1 MLDQVFNG
9 LSVQHIIVVLM
20 LLVISLGLAWL
31 FRYWLF
37 KVVHGLAK
45 KTRSGVDDVI
55 VGAFRKPFIALIV
68 VAGFYFAVR
77 LLPWKAEVGPYVEAV
92 VLLVIGLLGLYVVLD
107 MVNSVLRWYEK
118 QLAGKK
124 QFGLTTRILEVF
136 RVGAMVTGV
145 VLGVFLALGI
155 FGVQQVSVT
164 AWLSEHGWRI
174 GLIVVLALL
183 AVVLVGRFGPQ
194 VIASSISRRPGES
207 NEEVAKR
214 ADTLARVFVNVI
226 QIFALLVAAFMMLS
240 ELKIDIA
247 PILAAAGVVGIA
259 VGFGAQSLIKDVL
272 AGVFV
277 VLENQYRVGDVVKIA
292 EVAGLV
298 EDINLR
304 RTVLRDLDGI
314 VHYVPNGAIR
324 VASNLTKEWSRVNL
338 DISVSYKED
347 LDRVIE
353 VINRVCKELAEDPQW
368 VPVIINPPKAIR
380 VNKLGDSGIDI
391 KVVGE
396 VKPMRQWD
404 VMGEL
409 RKRIKKT
416 FDIEGIEVPWPHT
429 KVYFGNSPFQSGG
442 QGQSPSNP

>member
-1 MLDQVFNG
+1 MVEQVFDG
-9 LSVQHIIVVLM
+9 LTIQHVSVALM
-20 LLVISLGLAWL
+20 ILVISLGVAWL
-31 FRYWLF
+31 FRNWLLRI
-37 KVVHGLAK
+37 VHGLAVRTK
-45 KTRSGVDDVI
+45 SGVDDVI
-55 VGAFRKPFIALIV
+55 VGAFRKPFVALIA
-68 VAGFYFAVR
+68 VAGAYFAVR
-77 LLPWKAEVGPYVEAV
+77 ILPWKAIIGQYVVAAV
-92 VLLVIGLLGLYVVLD
+92 ALTIGLLGLYVVLD
-107 MVNSVLRWYEK
+107 VVNSVLKWYEK
-118 QLAGKK
+118 QLAGKR
-124 QFGLTTRILEVF
+124 QFGLTTRILGVF
-136 RVGAMVTGV
+136 RIGVMITAV
-145 VLGVFLALGI
+145 VLGIVLALGI

-164 AWLSEHGWRI
+164 GWLSEHGWRI

-183 AVVLVGRFGPQ
+183 AVVLAGQFGPKI
-194 VIASSISRRPGES
+194 IATSISKRPGES

-240 ELKIDIA
+240 ELRIDIA

-292 EVAGLV
+292 NVAGLV

-304 RTVLRDLDGI
+304 RTVLRDMDGI
-314 VHYVPNGAIR
+314 VHYVPNGEVR

-353 VINRVCKELAEDPQW
+353 VINRVCKELASDPQW
-368 VPVIINPPKAIR
+368 VPSIVNAPRAVR

-416 FDIEGIEVPWPHT
+416 FDIEGIEIPWPHT
-429 KVYFGNSPFQSGG
+429 KVYFGNFPFQSDG
-442 QGQSPSNP
+442 QGKSTPKL